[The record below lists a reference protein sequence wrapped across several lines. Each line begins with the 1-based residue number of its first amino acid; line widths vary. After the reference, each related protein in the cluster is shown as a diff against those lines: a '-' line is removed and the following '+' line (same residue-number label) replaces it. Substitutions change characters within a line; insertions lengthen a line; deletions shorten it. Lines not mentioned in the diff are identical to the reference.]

1 MKYFRNRVTD
11 VVYGFEDDGSQDH
24 CITSEMDEMTGQ
36 EVYDHLHQ
44 AKAMS
49 RDDIARMRQI
59 CYSDPVTGSD
69 RHYMEAVRERAMGNF
84 EAATLAEAQ
93 GSTRYEE
100 IKKSLPW
107 PEQLM

>member
-1 MKYFRNRVTD
+1 MKHFRNRVTGD
-11 VVYGFEDDGSQDH
+11 VYGFEDDGSQDS
-24 CITSEMDEMTGQ
+24 CITSEMEEMTDQ
-36 EVYDHLHQ
+36 QVYDHVNSQRKL
-44 AKAMS
+44 S

-59 CYSDPVTGSD
+59 GYSDPVTGSD

-84 EAATLAEAQ
+84 EAATLAEKQ

-107 PEQLM
+107 PEDLM